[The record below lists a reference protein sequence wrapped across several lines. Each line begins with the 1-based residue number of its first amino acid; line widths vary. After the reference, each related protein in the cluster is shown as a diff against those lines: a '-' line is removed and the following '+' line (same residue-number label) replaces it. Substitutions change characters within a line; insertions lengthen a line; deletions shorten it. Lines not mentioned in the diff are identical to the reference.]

1 MLLANRTCGWVLFGT
16 IGAISV
22 LGRGRL
28 YPVVCTDP
36 VMAKPAISHVSI
48 APAITGAARFI
59 ASDYRVSAARAFDI
73 AETVFRISRASR
85 INPYLVLAVI
95 AVESS
100 FRPHVVNPYGG
111 AYGLMQIAVRVH
123 ERRVAAVGGPESL
136 FRITPNIR
144 LGVALLVQYGAR
156 GASRV
161 KHALWRYSG
170 GENGYAERVLALST
184 RLKERAQML

>member
-1 MLLANRTCGWVLFGT
+1 MLLANRACGLILFGT

-36 VMAKPAISHVSI
+36 VMAKPAISHRGI
-48 APAITGAARFI
+48 TPAITGAARFI
-59 ASDYRVSAARAFDI
+59 ASHYRVSAARAFDI
-73 AETVFRISRASR
+73 AESVFRVSRERR
-85 INPYLVLAVI
+85 IDPYLVLAVI

-100 FRPHVVNPYGG
+100 FRPHVVNRYGG

-123 ERRVAAVGGPESL
+123 EQRVAAAGGLEKL
-136 FRITPNIR
+136 FRIAPNIR

-156 GASRV
+156 GAARV

-170 GENGYAERVLALST
+170 GEDGYAERVLALST
-184 RLKERAQML
+184 RLKERMQML